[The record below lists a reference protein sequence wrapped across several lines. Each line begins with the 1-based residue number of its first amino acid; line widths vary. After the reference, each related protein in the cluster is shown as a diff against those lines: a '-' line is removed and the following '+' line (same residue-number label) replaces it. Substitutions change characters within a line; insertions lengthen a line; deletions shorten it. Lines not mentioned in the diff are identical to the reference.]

1 MRISFPKGWQDCLA
15 EEAFDRVVNQV
26 DVEPDRLYSE
36 IGIRSHGKGLFKK
49 PPVEGRSL
57 GEKRVFWVEPNCLI
71 LNIIFAWEQA
81 VARTTDSEK
90 GMIASHRFPMF
101 RPKEKIIDL
110 DFALYF
116 FKSKWGKKLLEIGS
130 PGGAGRNKTLS
141 QKEFDELPLCLPPFA
156 EQQRIAAVLSAWD
169 SAIDLTE
176 RLIDAKRQYKT
187 GIVGRA
193 LIDIGAKRGF
203 IRDLA
208 AVNPR
213 NEKVAASTRVSF
225 VGMEDVSESGAL
237 TRKADRVRG
246 ELGNGYTQ
254 FINGDVLVA
263 KITPCFE
270 NGKGALAH
278 SLTNGVGFGTTE
290 FHVVRSHDPADVE
303 YLHQVTLT
311 RSFRIAGE
319 RQMTGS
325 AGQRRVPAEFI
336 EDFPILIMNA
346 NMRRSIGSL
355 LASIDTEMFV
365 LEHQAS
371 LLRNQKRGL
380 MQTLL
385 TGERLLGRQF
395 R

>member
-1 MRISFPKGWQDCLA
+1 MSYP
-15 EEAFDRVVNQV
+15 
-26 DVEPDRLYSE
+26 Y
-36 IGIRSHGKGLFKK
+36 
-49 PPVEGRSL
+49 
-57 GEKRVFWVEPNCLI
+57 
-71 LNIIFAWEQA
+71 
-81 VARTTDSEK
+81 
-90 GMIASHRFPMF
+90 ASHRSLNNSAF
-101 RPKEKIIDL
+101 L
-110 DFALYF
+110 
-116 FKSKWGKKLLEIGS
+116 
-130 PGGAGRNKTLS
+130 
-141 QKEFDELPLCLPPFA
+141 
-156 EQQRIAAVLSAWD
+156 AVLSVWD
-169 SAIDLTE
+169 LAIDLTE

-213 NEKVAASTRVSF
+213 EPKGGSQHEGF
-225 VGMEDVSESGAL
+225 VCRHGRCVGVWAL

-311 RSFRIAGE
+311 RSFRIAVSG
-319 RQMTGS
+319 
-325 AGQRRVPAEFI
+325 
-336 EDFPILIMNA
+336 ILQEMPV
-346 NMRRSIGSL
+346 SGVCPLSL
-355 LASIDTEMFV
+355 SRI
-365 LEHQAS
+365 
-371 LLRNQKRGL
+371 
-380 MQTLL
+380 
-385 TGERLLGRQF
+385 F
-395 R
+395 RY